1 METKNKYQLQ
11 PEIEELKKQI
21 KDFEIDPDDYEDSYC
36 EMIDDM
42 GEVTIGNLSY
52 QSSRVLR
59 EVDPIAYR
67 CGLLDYVDGIELED
81 DPKYKELTEELD
93 NLQLDLDEIIEAEE
107 EARNTEDK
115 QVVYRVLKYKE
126 NDDAKLYR
134 FDTTENTMLWLLAM
148 GTSA

>member
-115 QVVYRVLKYKE
+115 
-126 NDDAKLYR
+126 
-134 FDTTENTMLWLLAM
+134 
-148 GTSA
+148 